1 MNELDTSTLLVCKSL
16 MWYANFRNPQS
27 SIFAYPRENPR
38 RFTGCILLCTPS
50 DNCLSA
56 NSSCGKFTLRT
67 VLSRVSREVAN
78 ESGLYY
84 AGVLDL
90 LRFQAAIYSFPKSD
104 AIGYYRVSWC
114 KIGNAVA
121 NQKHHSVVINTQS
134 DFMTFIWNFPSA
146 SRSSLFQY
154 KSINK
159 GRLEN
164 MFI

>member
-1 MNELDTSTLLVCKSL
+1 MLILEIPSHQYLPIHEKTHEDLQ
-16 MWYANFRNPQS
+16 A
-27 SIFAYPRENPR
+27 AYCCVR
-38 RFTGCILLCTPS
+38 RVIIVYQQT
-50 DNCLSA
+50 
-56 NSSCGKFTLRT
+56 SCGKFTLRT

-78 ESGLYY
+78 ESGYY

>member
-1 MNELDTSTLLVCKSL
+1 MNSIRARCS
-16 MWYANFRNPQS
+16 YANHWCDMLILEIPSHQYLP
-27 SIFAYPRENPR
+27 IHEKTHEVYCCVR
-38 RFTGCILLCTPS
+38 RVIIVYQQT
-50 DNCLSA
+50 
-56 NSSCGKFTLRT
+56 SCGKFTLRT

-114 KIGNAVA
+114 KIGN
-121 NQKHHSVVINTQS
+121 QKHSVVINTQS

-159 GRLEN
+159 GSLKTCLFRCN
-164 MFI
+164 